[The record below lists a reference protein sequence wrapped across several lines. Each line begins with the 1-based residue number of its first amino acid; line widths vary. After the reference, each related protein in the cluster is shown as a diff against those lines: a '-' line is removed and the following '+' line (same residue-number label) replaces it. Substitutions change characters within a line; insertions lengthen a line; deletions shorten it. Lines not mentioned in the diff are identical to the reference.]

1 MSLTLSDKEVTEFYT
16 NYKLDY
22 EEINRSIV
30 RMLKGVI
37 DTAGS
42 INHNVISSMTDK
54 LSCIT
59 QKLDTID
66 NSFKMTTNDIST
78 SIMVQLSEYRKTYME
93 DMKLILSSNNTENV
107 LPILKDISSSLI
119 DKTTLLFSDI
129 LPKHQTILS
138 QEITQNIQSFKTNF
152 QSEIE
157 KLSYTQMDKK
167 TMEEYVTTIQT
178 IIKNNE
184 AAMEEKLREIKD
196 ATTSNQ
202 TSQNSLNINILEI
215 LKKFENASS
224 KGRISENILTKTLI
238 KLYPHASID
247 HIGNEQKETGDIL
260 FKNEDSPKILI
271 ENKDH
276 TSKNV
281 PKLEVDKFIRD
292 CEIQDCCG
300 IMLAQHSGICNKR
313 HFELQLN
320 GNNVLLYVH
329 EVNFEPDTIR
339 LAIKIVEQFKTRLEE
354 MGDMSEYNIG
364 KELLE
369 NINKEYIIISNKRLS
384 LIRIIKDFTDK
395 IMVEINDIKMPC
407 LDNYIKDKF
416 ASSMNQ
422 NKEENCPFCGIK
434 VKKCLSKHYRHC
446 SVKKK
451 EVKVEQMEEESGSD

>member
-1 MSLTLSDKEVTEFYT
+1 MSLTISDKEVVDFYT
-16 NYKLDY
+16 NYRLDH
-22 EEINRSIV
+22 EEINRSVV

-37 DTAGS
+37 DTTGS
-42 INHNVISSMTDK
+42 ISHNVISSMTEK
-54 LSCIT
+54 LSSIT
-59 QKLDTID
+59 QKIDTID
-66 NSFKMTTNDIST
+66 NSFKMSSNDLST
-78 SIMVQLSEYRKTYME
+78 SILIQLSEYRKTYME
-93 DMKLILSSNNTENV
+93 DMKMLLSTNNTDNV

-119 DKTTLLFSDI
+119 DKTTILFSDI

-138 QEITQNIQSFKTNF
+138 QEISQNIQSFKTNF
-152 QSEIE
+152 QGEIE
-157 KLSYTQMDKK
+157 KLSYTQLDKK
-167 TMEEYVTTIQT
+167 TMEEYITTIQNIMKKNE
-178 IIKNNE
+178 III
-184 AAMEEKLREIKD
+184 EEKLREIKD
-196 ATTSNQ
+196 TTISNQ
-202 TSQNSLNINILEI
+202 SSQNSLNTNILEI

-238 KLYPHASID
+238 KLYPHATID

-339 LAIKIVEQFKTRLEE
+339 LAIKIVEQFKSRLEE

-369 NINKEYIIISNKRLS
+369 NINKEYIVISNKRLS

-422 NKEENCPFCGIK
+422 NKEETCPLCGVK

-446 SVKKK
+446 IVKKK
-451 EVKVEQMEEESGSD
+451 ETKVELEEESGSD